1 MALISTSDTTQARPT
16 TTRSSWRSAM
26 RGLDQASIMSVEL
39 IAGILT
45 WGGLGWLVDRWL
57 QISPWGIIIGGMIGY
72 AAGLYLVILRS
83 RQMEGYAQAPTPA
96 ATETS
101 QADGLS
107 AAASSAPSPVIGS
120 DADQRVGG
128 VDGR

>member
-1 MALISTSDTTQARPT
+1 
-16 TTRSSWRSAM
+16 
-26 RGLDQASIMSVEL
+26 MSVEL

-57 QISPWGIIIGGMIGY
+57 EVAPWGIIIGGMIGY

-83 RQMEGYAQAPTPA
+83 RQMEGYAPEPTPA
-96 ATETS
+96 AAVTS
-101 QADGLS
+101 DVDGLT
-107 AAASSAPSPVIGS
+107 AGVSPAGSS
-120 DADQRVGG
+120 DADERVGG